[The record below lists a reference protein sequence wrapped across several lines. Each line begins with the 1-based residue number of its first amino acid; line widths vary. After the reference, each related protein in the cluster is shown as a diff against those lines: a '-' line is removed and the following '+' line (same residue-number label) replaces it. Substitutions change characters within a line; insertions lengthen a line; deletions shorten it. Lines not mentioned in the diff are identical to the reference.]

1 MSTAP
6 MPPRKSPV
14 VINPPKQSNFWL
26 ILIQSITFIL
36 VLGLVLNI
44 LPFSEGTVPATPELP
59 KQPAEGSGDVVAPPQ
74 PSIALSLVPPE
85 MYQFSE
91 EIALEFTLVGTQ
103 TSTDIIG
110 ELLKSDGTPFEPQRM
125 LEIRENKV
133 IIPASSFVG
142 AFQVKATFSSNP
154 EINAI
159 TNVKIAEP
167 NLETMSMT
175 VKPAISFGGKTVLVP
190 GITHIFLNDVPNG
203 MNFMLGDDPTPH
215 QPGED
220 ITIPD
225 TFTIAD
231 GGAILEMQLEGVSAE
246 NGTPFRHVLAQNVV
260 VAQQIK
266 SEKTGTFNQYPS
278 IQTVDGITIPQDE
291 NKVVLN
297 ELTKCAAS
305 LWSLDTDKDSK
316 EMGLAIGYVS
326 LANLPK
332 FLKNMNPWEQFLLP
346 NDIAKA
352 YVLRPTPD
360 SDSGCSFGSKAAGG
374 IVYKLEDK
382 PNASASV
389 TLTQVIIPGYYKP
402 AQ

>member
-26 ILIQSITFIL
+26 ILIQLITFIL

-44 LPFSEGTVPATPELP
+44 LPFSEGTAPATPKPP
-59 KQPAEGSGDVVAPPQ
+59 KPTTTVPGTPGTQQ
-74 PSIALSLVPPE
+74 PSISLSLVPPE
-85 MYQFSE
+85 TYQFSE
-91 EIALEFTLVGTQ
+91 EIVLEFMLVGTE
-103 TSTDIIG
+103 TSTDIVG

-142 AFQVKATFSSNP
+142 AFQVKATVSSNP

-159 TNVKIAEP
+159 TDVKIAEP
-167 NLETMSMT
+167 NWASMSIT

-190 GITHIFLNDVPNG
+190 GITHIFLNGVPNG

-231 GGAILEMQLEGVSAE
+231 GGAMLEMQLEGVTAE
-246 NGTPFRHVLAQNVV
+246 DGTPFRHTLAQSVV

-278 IQTVDGITIPQDE
+278 MQTETGMVIPQDE
-291 NKVVLN
+291 TKAILN
-297 ELTKCAAS
+297 QLAQCTDS
-305 LWSLDTDKDSK
+305 LWSLGTDKDSK
-316 EMGLAIGYVS
+316 EMGLVIGYVS
-326 LANLPK
+326 LKTLPT
-332 FLKNMNPWEQFLLP
+332 FLNDVEEWKQSSLP
-346 NDIAKA
+346 SNIKDALI
-352 YVLRPTPD
+352 LRPTSDKANTKGCTFDSGAPD
-360 SDSGCSFGSKAAGG
+360 SV
-374 IVYKLEDK
+374 VYKLD
-382 PNASASV
+382 NADESF
-389 TLTQVIIPGYYKP
+389 LRVIISGYYKSD
-402 AQ
+402 